1 MEFEEK
7 YYREIF
13 SKDGKF
19 LKRLLEWDA
28 LPKGITFEVYDTAP
42 EPTET
47 HWTPPA
53 CMQKKISV
61 NEL

>member
-53 CMQKKISV
+53 CM
-61 NEL
+61 